1 MSDSNPIRQLTPSAI
16 FGKLVT
22 PTCWFEFKEGIKF
35 KLAFVPKAKFREIS
49 DESMEWVFDERTKTR
64 VQRINSKVFQ
74 SKFLRVAVQ
83 GWENVTLRTMSS
95 IAEIDISG
103 CTAEE
108 LDAPIPFSHE
118 WMVKLEEVA
127 YDLDQFISQ
136 QVSDIRLFRPEL
148 ESELKNSRSTQS
160 TT

>member
-1 MSDSNPIRQLTPSAI
+1 MSDSNVVRPLTPSAI

-64 VQRINSKVFQ
+64 VQRISSKVFQ

-118 WMVKLEEVA
+118 WVIKLEEVA

-148 ESELKNSRSTQS
+148 ESELKNSKSTQS